1 MANIELESKK
11 IKNQFIYGY
20 FEQLK
25 DAIIARKKAEEKYYK
40 PILEKYSY
48 NKIIEESE
56 EEFE

>member
-1 MANIELESKK
+1 MKYKATIGFKGKTYFLGYFSNIEDAKK
-11 IKNQFIYGY
+11 
-20 FEQLK
+20 
-25 DAIIARKKAEEKYYK
+25 AREKAEEKYYK